1 MTLVTGSTT
10 GTTATETGST
20 ALSKLTADYDL
31 FLKLLTTQMQNQ
43 DPLDPMDSS
52 EYTQQLVQYSQVEQS
67 IEQNKT
73 LTSILSNLNMA
84 SLTQSSSM
92 IGQKVELD
100 SDVAG
105 LSASTPAQWNW
116 IAAGSVTSVTATI
129 LDANGN
135 EVDKVDMQVSGTSGT
150 FAWDGK
156 TSTGK
161 TLADGVYRATL
172 TGTNSAGTSIAM
184 QASASG
190 TVQNVQ
196 MLNGAAVVSINDA
209 QYPTSLITRIEK

>member
-1 MTLVTGSTT
+1 MTLVTSATS
-10 GTTATETGST
+10 GTTTTETSGS
-20 ALSKLTADYDL
+20 ALSKLNADYDL

-92 IGQKVELD
+92 IGQSVEID
-100 SDVAG
+100 SDVSG
-105 LSASTPAQWNW
+105 LSATTPAQWNW
-116 IAAGSVTSVTATI
+116 IAAGTVTSLTATI
-129 LDANGN
+129 LDSNGV
-135 EVDKVDMQVSGTSGT
+135 EVDKVVMEASGTSGSFT
-150 FAWDGK
+150 WDGK
-156 TSTGK
+156 TSSGK

-172 TGTNSAGTSIAM
+172 TGTNSAGGSIAA

-196 MLNGAAVVSINDA
+196 MLNGTAVVSINDA
-209 QYPTSLITRIEK
+209 QYPTNLITRIEK